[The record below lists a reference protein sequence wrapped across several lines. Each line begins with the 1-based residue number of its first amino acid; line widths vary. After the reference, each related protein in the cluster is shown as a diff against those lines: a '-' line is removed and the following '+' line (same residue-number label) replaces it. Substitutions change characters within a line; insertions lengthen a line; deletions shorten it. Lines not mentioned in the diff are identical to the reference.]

1 MAQTT
6 RLSAWRRGFLLM
18 AALLLVV
25 SALAA
30 CGNKEKGDS
39 TNTASKEDTVIATYK
54 GGQVT
59 ESEFN
64 KYVTFYSMFDQTFAM
79 YMQIPEAK
87 EHYLKEYVGY
97 KVLFDRASKEDKD
110 AANEGLDTFV
120 QQYEQAV
127 KDNESLKQSTEA
139 VGLKSADVRTFY
151 QQIVAIRKY
160 WESNVTEDEMKAEFE
175 KNKTGYNKV
184 SVRHILIATTD
195 MSTGEEK
202 RKDEEALKIAQDV
215 KKKLDAGGD
224 WKALATEFSDDPG
237 SKDNGGLYEN
247 YSPNSWVEEFKQA
260 AITQPIGQIGEPVKT
275 SYGYHVIKVE
285 SREDKK
291 FEEIAADTKNNVQTD
306 VITAKMEAFMSSDL
320 DGLIES
326 INLPKDETAT
336 DSDTGATDSGAATN
350 DETKASDDSNA
361 AGDDANAATDNKDAG
376 TETSK

>member
-30 CGNKEKGDS
+30 CGK
-39 TNTASKEDTVIATYK
+39 KEDKVLAAYK
-54 GGQVT
+54 GGEVT

-64 KYVTFYSMFDQTFAM
+64 KYVAFYSMFDQQFAM
-79 YMQIPEAK
+79 YIQLPEAK

-110 AANEGLDTFV
+110 AASEGLDDFV
-120 QQYEQAV
+120 KQYETAV
-127 KDNESLKQSTEA
+127 KDNESLKKSTDEA
-139 VGLKSADVRTFY
+139 GLKSADVRTFY
-151 QQIVAIRKY
+151 QQIVTIRKY
-160 WESNVTEDEMKAEFE
+160 WERNVTEDELKAEFD

-184 SVRHILIATTD
+184 NVRHILIATMD
-195 MSTGEEK
+195 MSTGAEK

-215 KKKLDAGGD
+215 KQKLDAGGD
-224 WKALATEFSDDPG
+224 WKALATEFSDDTG
-237 SKDNGGLYEN
+237 SKDAGGLIEN
-247 YSPNSWVEEFKQA
+247 YSPNKWVEEFKQA
-260 AITQPIGQIGEPVKT
+260 AITQPIGVIGEPVKT

-291 FEEIAADTKNNVQTD
+291 YEEIAADTKSDVQTN
-306 VITAKMEAFMSSDL
+306 VITAKMEAFMTNEL

-336 DSDTGATDSGAATN
+336 DSTGTTGSDTNSGAATG
-350 DETKASDDSNA
+350 DDAKASDDA
-361 AGDDANAATDNKDAG
+361 KAKDDANNATDTKDAG
-376 TETSK
+376 ADTSK

>member
-30 CGNKEKGDS
+30 CGK
-39 TNTASKEDTVIATYK
+39 KEDSVIATYK

-64 KYVTFYSMFDQTFAM
+64 KYVAFYSMLDQTFAM
-79 YMQIPEAK
+79 YIQLPEAK
-87 EHYLKEYVGY
+87 EHYLKEYIGY

-110 AANEGLDTFV
+110 AASTDSDSFV
-120 QQYEQAV
+120 EQYEQAI
-127 KDNESLKQSTEA
+127 KDNETMKTSSKEA
-139 VGLKSADVRTFY
+139 GLKSDDVRLFY

-160 WESNVTEDEMKAEFE
+160 WERNITEDELKAEFD
-175 KNKTGYNKV
+175 KNKAGYNKV
-184 SVRHILIATTD
+184 SVRHILIPTAD
-195 MSTGEEK
+195 LSTGEAK
-202 RKDEEALKIAQDV
+202 RTDEEALKIAKDV
-215 KKKLDAGGD
+215 KQKLDAGGD
-224 WKALATEFSDDPG
+224 WKALASEYSEDTG

-247 YSPNSWVEEFKQA
+247 YSPNKWVEQFKQA
-260 AITQPIGQIGEPVKT
+260 AITQPIGVIGDPVKT
-275 SYGYHVIKVE
+275 DYGYHVIKVE

-291 FEEIAADTKNNVQTD
+291 YEEIAEDTKADVQTAA
-306 VITAKMEAFMSSDL
+306 ITAKMEAFMSGEL
-320 DGLIES
+320 EGLIES

-336 DSDTGATDSGAATN
+336 DSSATTGSDTNSDAATGDDTKATD
-350 DETKASDDSNA
+350 DTKASDDT
-361 AGDDANAATDNKDAG
+361 NAATDTKDAG